1 MRGRAQQRA
10 IRRVSGGDG
19 DGVWEG
25 NFWAYQPVSKGHL
38 GTTMSTCLP
47 LQGHRGTGTS
57 QRSSAGWGTL
67 AALLADATQP

>member
-1 MRGRAQQRA
+1 MM
-10 IRRVSGGDG
+10 VN
-19 DGVWEG
+19 GVWEG
-25 NFWAYQPVSKGHL
+25 NFWVYQPVSKGHL